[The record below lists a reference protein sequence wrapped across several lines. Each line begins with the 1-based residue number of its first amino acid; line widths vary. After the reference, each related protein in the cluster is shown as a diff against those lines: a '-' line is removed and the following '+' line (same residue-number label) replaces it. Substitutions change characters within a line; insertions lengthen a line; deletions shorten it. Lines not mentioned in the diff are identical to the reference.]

1 MEELNLANA
10 LAGMQK
16 SPCLKRSAKIDN
28 LIENQALGQ
37 KKIPVKRPGFNEAR
51 MSYSPSAR
59 FLYSI
64 AFSEFPRLLCNW
76 NKMFNTALSSGFEVM
91 YFSSGPTAR

>member
-16 SPCLKRSAKIDN
+16 SPCHKRSAKIDN

-37 KKIPVKRPGFNEAR
+37 KKSRSKDQDL
-51 MSYSPSAR
+51 M
-59 FLYSI
+59 
-64 AFSEFPRLLCNW
+64 RL
-76 NKMFNTALSSGFEVM
+76 E
-91 YFSSGPTAR
+91 